1 MNAYLLETAVGIFNI
16 IILYLILVCYIV
28 FWYYEKMTYTF
39 YPLALFLSVVRM
51 SPLLLGFQEISTNAS
66 DDIGN
71 NWF

>member
-1 MNAYLLETAVGIFNI
+1 MSAYLLETAVGIFNI
-16 IILYLILVCYIV
+16 IVLYLILVCYIV
-28 FWYYEKMTYTF
+28 FSYYKKMTYTF
-39 YPLALFLSVVRM
+39 CLLALFLPVVKT

>member
-16 IILYLILVCYIV
+16 IVLYLILVCYIV
-28 FWYYEKMTYTF
+28 FWYEKMTYTF
-39 YPLALFLSVVRM
+39 YPLALFLSVVRT